1 MTHLAEMIQL
11 MKLVEEDVKR
21 PEVLKLSL
29 FFHEFFIDFAGNF
42 YPLPGWAEA
51 DDVADPETAHEHCV
65 AKFLDFATS
74 TGVQVNA
81 LLISFANHY
90 CRC

>member
-29 FFHEFFIDFAGNF
+29 FFHEFFIDFTGNF
-42 YPLPGWAEA
+42 SSSPW
-51 DDVADPETAHEHCV
+51 V
-65 AKFLDFATS
+65 S
-74 TGVQVNA
+74 
-81 LLISFANHY
+81 
-90 CRC
+90 